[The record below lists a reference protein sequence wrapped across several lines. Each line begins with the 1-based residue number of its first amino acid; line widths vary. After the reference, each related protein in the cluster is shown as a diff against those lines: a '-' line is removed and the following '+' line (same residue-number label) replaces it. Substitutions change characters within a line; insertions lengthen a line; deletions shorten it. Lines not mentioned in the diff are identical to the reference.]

1 MATTIGYDRPLK
13 PEWIY
18 KTLRGM
24 EAGQK
29 PETYYAAYD
38 DIAVELT
45 GKDGRRKTRT
55 VLYRTFIFNFQENT
69 ALIEDNM
76 LLRLCKA
83 QSYDFMKPILLSKFI
98 MDYAILQFFTEKFYQ
113 IFDTSQQVSS
123 KAITAK
129 MTEQYGDTEIIKR
142 STRSFLKTLSDFEII
157 EATDTTSFNQLP
169 KLELS
174 PEQIKEIL
182 KLYAVTNHTKQ
193 IDIQH
198 LDTTIFAY
206 YQQPNLD
213 KVANLYHSS
222 EWEYV
227 KGVDRGLLMLR

>member
-1 MATTIGYDRPLK
+1 MTTTLGYDRPLK

-29 PETYYAAYD
+29 PETYYAAYN

-45 GKDGRRKTRT
+45 GEVGRRKTRT
-55 VLYRTFIFNFQENT
+55 VLYRTFIFSFQENT
-69 ALIEDNM
+69 KLVEDNM
-76 LLRLCKA
+76 LLRLCKE
-83 QSYDFMKPILLSKFI
+83 QSLDFMKPILLSKFI

-113 IFDTSQQVSS
+113 IFDTSQQFSS
-123 KAITAK
+123 TAISAK
-129 MTEQYGDTEIIKR
+129 MIEQYGDIKHIKR
-142 STRSFLKTLSDFEII
+142 STRSFLKTLCDFDII
-157 EATDTTSFNQLP
+157 EAIDTTNFNQLP

-174 PEQIKEIL
+174 PEQVKEIL
-182 KLYAVTNHTKQ
+182 KLYAATNHTKQ
-193 IDIQH
+193 IDIQNI
-198 LDTTIFAY
+198 DKTIFAY

-222 EWEYV
+222 EWEYI
-227 KGVDRGLLMLR
+227 KGVDRGLLMLG